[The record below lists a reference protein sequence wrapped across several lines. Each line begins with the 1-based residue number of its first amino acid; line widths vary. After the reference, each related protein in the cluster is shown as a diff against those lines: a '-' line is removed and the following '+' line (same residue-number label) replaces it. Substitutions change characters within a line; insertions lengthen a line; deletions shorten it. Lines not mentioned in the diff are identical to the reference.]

1 MDIKVNIGLKY
12 KKEKLVTKK
21 DTAAALGSGGVEV
34 FSTPMMVALIENT
47 CLEVIDNELPEGF
60 STVGI
65 HLNVSHIGA
74 TKIGKKVWAEVELL
88 EQDRK
93 KLVFKVEAFDEDKKI
108 GEGLHERFIID
119 VEKFINKL

>member
-1 MDIKVNIGLKY
+1 MDIKLEIGLKY
-12 KKEKLVTKK
+12 KKEKIVTEK
-21 DTAAALGSGGVEV
+21 DTAAAIGSGGVEV
-34 FSTPMMVALIENT
+34 FSTPMMVALVENT
-47 CLEVIDNELPEGF
+47 CLEAVDDKLPKGY

-65 HLNVSHIGA
+65 HLNISHIGA
-74 TKIGKKVWAEVELL
+74 TKVGKIVWSEVELL

-93 KLVFKVEAFDEDKKI
+93 KLVFKVEAFDQDKKI

>member
-1 MDIKVNIGLKY
+1 MDIKLDIGLKY
-12 KKEKLVTKK
+12 KKERIVSNK

-34 FSTPMMVALIENT
+34 FATPMMVALIENT
-47 CLEVIDNELPEGF
+47 CLEAVDDKLPEGY

-74 TKIGKKVWAEVELL
+74 TKVRKKVWAEVELI

-108 GEGLHERFIID
+108 GEGIHERFIIN